1 MKLFPGIAILCAAAL
16 AAGCSS
22 VVNSHR
28 QKEPMLAAYMAGDN
42 DGVTDVLK
50 DNLKDP
56 NWYNT
61 SVVSHDMLIV
71 LNHHDIAQLY
81 LQEADQILSTF
92 RTLWLTD
99 AR

>member
-1 MKLFPGIAILCAAAL
+1 MTAWCLRRMRSKSSGMKAFSPSFPYSPVHSKQCVIDRQIIL
-16 AAGCSS
+16 
-22 VVNSHR
+22 
-28 QKEPMLAAYMAGDN
+28 
-42 DGVTDVLK
+42 DGSF
-50 DNLKDP
+50 

-71 LNHHDIAQLY
+71 LNHYDIAQLY

>member
-1 MKLFPGIAILCAAAL
+1 MVRQDAATPGSDGKIGKQHEKEARPEYCEYSKQYVIDRQIIL
-16 AAGCSS
+16 
-22 VVNSHR
+22 
-28 QKEPMLAAYMAGDN
+28 
-42 DGVTDVLK
+42 DGSF
-50 DNLKDP
+50 

-71 LNHHDIAQLY
+71 LNHYDIAKLY